1 MKTSRFALIWG
12 ILIIAT
18 FFLLF
23 FSLTNGAA
31 DISIREVTNAF
42 FHFDKGN
49 QAQQIIVNLRLPRV
63 IGAFLVGS
71 AFSLSGA
78 VMQGVTRNPL
88 ADAGLLG
95 INSGAS
101 LGLALVFIL
110 WPKASI
116 NRTIWFSFAGAF
128 FAAFLIF
135 FVSRR
140 AITTLT
146 PTRLILAGVAISSL
160 FSALSQALSLIFD
173 LQQDIAFWF
182 VGGVANITWEQLQ
195 QVWFLYLFAII
206 GSLFFARGINLLL
219 LGDDNALALGKKP
232 GRIRF
237 FTLLFVVILAGIAV
251 ALVGPISFVGLMVPH
266 VMRYFTGDNYR
277 RLLPLVLVGGGLFV
291 VFADLL
297 ARLLNPPFETPLGLL
312 ITIVGVPFLLLKI
325 WRSQS

>member
-1 MKTSRFALIWG
+1 MKISRFVLVWG
-12 ILIIAT
+12 FLIIAA
-18 FFLLF
+18 FLVLF
-23 FSLTNGAA
+23 LSLTNGAA
-31 DISIREVTNAF
+31 DISIREIISAF
-42 FHFDKGN
+42 FHFDKNN
-49 QAQQIIVNLRLPRV
+49 QAQQIIVNLRLPRI
-63 IGAFLVGS
+63 IGAFFVGS
-71 AFSLSGA
+71 AFALSGA

-116 NRTIWFSFAGAF
+116 NQTIWFSFSGAIL
-128 FAAFLIF
+128 AACLIF
-135 FVSRR
+135 LVSRR
-140 AITTLT
+140 SVTTLT
-146 PTRLILAGVAISSL
+146 PTRLVLAGVAISSL
-160 FSALSQALSLIFD
+160 FTALSQALSLLFD

-182 VGGVANITWEQLQ
+182 VGGVANITWEQLK
-195 QVWFLYLFAII
+195 QVWLLYLIAVTGI
-206 GSLFFARGINLLL
+206 LFLAGGINLLL

-251 ALVGPISFVGLMVPH
+251 ALVGPISFIGLMVPH
-266 VMRYFTGDNYR
+266 VLRYFTGDNYR

-291 VFADLL
+291 VLADLL

-325 WRSQS
+325 WRSRA